1 MACDCKRMSVNAD
14 GCTCIG
20 SFFNVI
26 PFCSS
31 SLAAWLFCFTNINES
46 ELLVTSCGSTSKC
59 GSWAWCFKAAPE
71 EFDDNNP
78 ATSVLQRDQYGR
90 TFEAD
95 FWT

>member
-46 ELLVTSCGSTSKC
+46 ELLVT
-59 GSWAWCFKAAPE
+59 PE

>member
-31 SLAAWLFCFTNINES
+31 SLSAWLFCFTNSNES

-59 GSWAWCFKAAPE
+59 VSWTWCFKAAPE